1 MNNNFTLRFTLI
13 VFSVIIFTGSLMAER
28 GKDHWSRIEN
38 NKVQYKGQKLID
50 AVAYQSYHLDH
61 IALSDL
67 FKSAPVLDYS
77 NSRMAQMIVSIPNP
91 DGTFSDFSLFKTE
104 VMHPDLAAKY
114 PMIQTYAG
122 QGITDPSAT
131 ARFDFTQFGFHA
143 MVLSHHGTYFIDP
156 YSMQDQDHYLVY
168 YKRDFRTTKEFNC
181 RVSGQPF
188 TAEDQRLAASSPEV
202 MKSVGTELKT
212 YRLAMAATGEYTA
225 FYGGTVA
232 GALAGIV
239 TSVNRVSGI
248 YEREFSIRMV
258 LIANTDT
265 LIFTNANTDPY
276 TNNNGGTM
284 LGQNQTTVTSYIGG
298 GNYDIGH
305 VFSTGGGGIAGLGV
319 VCNFSNKARGVT
331 GSSSPINDPFDVDYV
346 AHEIGHQYGG
356 NHTFN
361 CEVSACSG
369 NRAFNAAYEPGSGST
384 IMAYAG
390 ICGSNNLQSNSD
402 DYFHT
407 KSFDEIIIYTTT
419 GVGANCPVV
428 TQTGNTPPV
437 INPIS
442 TYTIPYLTPFRL
454 TGDAFDPD
462 GDPITYCWEQ
472 YNLGPA
478 GVWNSPSG
486 NAPIFRSFDPVSS
499 PTRLFP
505 KLQNIL
511 NNNQTIGEVKPSYAR
526 TLSFK
531 LTVRDN
537 RLNGGGVTNNDTPYN
552 VEVINTGQAFAVTSP
567 NVTGIIWQAGGVETV
582 TWDVGGSDVAPVNT
596 PFVNILLST
605 DGGQT
610 FPTILATQVP
620 NNGSYSVNVPFVLTT
635 TARVMVEGNGNIF
648 FDINDKNF
656 EIGTTGVAEPA
667 AAAGVH
673 VLPNPFSENFELVI
687 SDASL
692 LNGAAAI
699 LEISDLAGRT
709 VGDFMIENSR
719 TKIETGKLAS
729 GLYHY
734 RITFSGGKTV
744 AGKLVSR

>member
-1 MNNNFTLRFTLI
+1 MKTTITRI
-13 VFSVIIFTGSLMAER
+13 SVIILTVILSSGFAFADKGN
-28 GKDHWSRIEN
+28 GHWQRMEN
-38 NKVQYKGQKLID
+38 AKVIYKGERLID
-50 AVAYQSYHLDH
+50 AVSYLSYRLDH
-61 IALSDL
+61 ASLSQL
-67 FKSAPVLDYS
+67 FMAAPVLDYT
-77 NSRMAQMIVSIPNP
+77 NSRQKQLVISIPAP
-91 DGTFSDFSLFKTE
+91 DGTFQEFALFKSE
-104 VMHPDLAAKY
+104 VMHPQLAAKY

-131 ARFDFTQFGFHA
+131 ARFDFTQFGFHG
-143 MVLSHHGTYFIDP
+143 MVLTPNGTYFIDP
-156 YSMQDQDHYLVY
+156 YSLEDQDHYLVY
-168 YKRDFRTTKEFNC
+168 YKRDFRTSKEYNC
-181 RVSGQPF
+181 QTTGQSV
-188 TAEDQRLAASSPEV
+188 TTEDQRLTGTDPGV
-202 MKSVGTELKT
+202 MKSIGSELKT

-248 YEREFSIRMV
+248 YEREFAIRMV

-284 LGQNQTTVTSYIGG
+284 LGQNQTTVNSYIGG

-437 INPIS
+437 INPIQN
-442 TYTIPYLTPFRL
+442 YIIPYLTPFRL

-472 YNLGPA
+472 HNLGPA
-478 GVWNSPSG
+478 GVWNNPSG
-486 NAPIFRSFDPVSS
+486 NAPIFRSFNPVTS

-505 KLQNIL
+505 KLTNIL

-537 RLNGGGVTNNDTPYN
+537 RLNGGGVTNNDTPYS
-552 VEVINTGQAFAVTSP
+552 VDVINTGQAFAVTSP
-567 NVTGIIWQAGGVETV
+567 NVTGIIWQSGGIETV
-582 TWDVGGSDVAPVNT
+582 TWDVGGSDVAPINT

-610 FPTILATQVP
+610 FPTVLATQVP
-620 NNGSYSVNVPFVLTT
+620 NNGFYSVNVPAVFTT

-656 EIGTTGVAEPA
+656 EIGTVGVAEPA
-667 AAAGVH
+667 AAAGIH
-673 VLPNPFSENFELVI
+673 VLPNPFSGSFEVVI
-687 SDASL
+687 SDAGL
-692 LNGAAAI
+692 LSTGTAE
-699 LEISDLAGRT
+699 LEIIDLAGRA
-709 VGDFMIENSR
+709 VANFRIDDSR

-734 RITFSGGKTV
+734 RITFAGGKTV